1 MKGLVIFPTY
11 NEAEN
16 IERIIGAVL
25 KVSKDL
31 SVLVI
36 DDNSPD
42 KTFEIVEWLQKKNPR
57 IHLLR
62 REKKLG
68 LGTAYICGFK
78 WALKHGY
85 DFVFEMDADFS
96 HAPDDL
102 PRFIEGLEHYDLI
115 IGSRYSD
122 GVSVVNWPMK
132 RLLLSYFANIY
143 ARVVTGAPIRDLT
156 SGFKCYKR
164 EILEGV
170 ALDRIK
176 SDGYGFQIEID
187 FMAWRRGF
195 KIKEIPIIFTERQ
208 AGTSKMNRRIIWQA
222 LFLCWRLRFERLLRR
237 S

>member
-11 NEAEN
+11 NEKEN
-16 IERIIGAVL
+16 IERIIETVL
-25 KVSKDL
+25 SVSKEL

-42 KTFEIVEWLQKKNPR
+42 KTFEIVERLQKKNPR
-57 IHLLR
+57 INMLR

-68 LGTAYICGFK
+68 LGTAYILGFK
-78 WALKHGY
+78 WAVEHDY

-96 HAPDDL
+96 HDPRDL
-102 PRFIEGLEHYDLI
+102 PRFIAGLQEYDLM

-132 RLLLSYFANIY
+132 RLLLSYFANVY
-143 ARVVTGAPIRDLT
+143 ARIITGAPIRDLT

-164 EILEGV
+164 TVLEGV
-170 ALDRIK
+170 DLDRIK

-187 FMAWRRGF
+187 YLAWRRKF
-195 KIKEIPIIFTERQ
+195 KIKEIPIVFTERQ
-208 AGTSKMNRRIIWQA
+208 AGTSKMNRGIIWQA
-222 LFLCWRLRFERLLRR
+222 LFLCWRLRLERLLGR